1 MSLQNLLDIAD
12 ARSKQDIKLSFLT
25 DVETGELK
33 QGLSEERLKAQVE
46 PLRYLISFFRKY
58 PDYLV
63 DYMLHINE
71 YGKRTDNPYNPQNFQ
86 FFFYQRIFLRIVMRH
101 RYVYA
106 TFPRA
111 YSKSFLSMLVLMLR
125 CILYPNSQLFVTTGG
140 KEQAAS
146 ITIAKIEELCRLI
159 PPLNNEINWD
169 RGVSKKSKDDVRY
182 VFKNKSSIDILAARP
197 SSRGQ
202 RRTGG
207 LMEECV
213 LIDGD
218 ILNEVIIPTTNVNR
232 LLPDGSRHNEEI
244 INKSQIY
251 ITTAGWKNSF
261 AYDKLIELLVQSIIE
276 PDQAMIMG
284 GTYETPVVEGLL
296 DEDFV
301 DQLKIQGTYND
312 DSFDR
317 EYRSIWSGSVENAF
331 YSAEKFDKHRVLLQP
346 ENEYS
351 GRSSK
356 TAYYVIGVDVGRIG
370 CTTEAMIIKSTPQ
383 PQGSDLKTLVNI
395 YTYEAEDF
403 ETQAINLK
411 KLYYKYKAR
420 ILSIDANGLGV
431 GLIDFMTKAQVDPET
446 GDDLPPF
453 GVADG
458 TAEDTVN
465 LYKKIKGAGV
475 EENAMYLIKANAPI
489 NTEAYSYAQTQMSSG
504 KVKFLIDEQAAKVKL
519 LSTKTGQNY
528 NADQRAEY
536 LRPFTLT
543 SILRDQMLNLV
554 EENEGVNIIL
564 KQSNRGIKKDKFS
577 AFTYGLYYIK
587 KQEDLA
593 RRRKKRDVSKLMFF
607 S

>member
-1 MSLQNLLDIAD
+1 MSLENLLD
-12 ARSKQDIKLSFLT
+12 LSST
-25 DVETGELK
+25 RGAK
-33 QGLSEERLKAQVE
+33 QGLSEERLKAQV
-46 PLRYLISFFRKY
+46 PKLRQLVAFYRMY

-63 DYMLHINE
+63 DEMLHNNDYKNGE
-71 YGKRTDNPYNPQNFQ
+71 KNPYNPNNFH
-86 FFFYQRIFLRIVMRH
+86 FYFYQRIFLRVVMRH

-111 YSKSFLSMLVLMLR
+111 YSKSFLSMMVLMLR
-125 CILYPNSQLFVTTGG
+125 CILYPNAHLFVTTGG

-146 ITIAKIEELCRLI
+146 ITIAKIEEICTLI
-159 PPLNNEINWD
+159 PQLNNEINWD
-169 RGVSKKSKDDVRY
+169 RGVSKKSKDDVKY
-182 VFKNKSSIDILAARP
+182 VFKNGSSIDILAARQ

-218 ILNEVIIPTTNVNR
+218 ILNEVIIPTTNVDR
-232 LLPDGSRHNEEI
+232 LLPDGTRHKEENV
-244 INKSQIY
+244 NKSQIY

-261 AYDKLIELLVQSIIE
+261 AYDKLVELLVQSVIE
-276 PDQAMIMG
+276 PDEVMVIG
-284 GTYETPVVEGLL
+284 GTYETPVTEGLL

-317 EYRSIWSGSVENAF
+317 EYRSIWSGAVENAF

-346 ENEYS
+346 EYEYS

-356 TAYYVIGVDVGRIG
+356 NAYYVIGVDVGRIG
-370 CTTEAMIIKSTPQ
+370 CTTEACVFKATPQ

-420 ILSIDANGLGV
+420 ILAIDANGLGV
-431 GLIDFMTKAQVDPET
+431 GLVDFMTKAQVDPET

-453 GVADG
+453 GVDGG
-458 TAEDTVN
+458 TAEDTIN

-475 EENAMYLIKANAPI
+475 EEGAMYLIKANAPI

-504 KVKFLIDEQAAKVKL
+504 KVKFLIDEQAAKTKL
-519 LSTKTGQNY
+519 MSTKTGQNF
-528 NADQRAEY
+528 NADQRNTY
-536 LRPFTLT
+536 LKPFVLT
-543 SILRDQMLNLV
+543 SILREQMLNLI
-554 EENEGVNIIL
+554 EDNEGVNIIL
-564 KQSNRGIKKDKFS
+564 KQSNRSIHKDKFS
-577 AFTYGLYYIK
+577 AFVYGLYYIK
-587 KQEDLA
+587 QEEDKK
-593 RRRKKRDVSKLMFF
+593 RRRKKHNISDLLFF